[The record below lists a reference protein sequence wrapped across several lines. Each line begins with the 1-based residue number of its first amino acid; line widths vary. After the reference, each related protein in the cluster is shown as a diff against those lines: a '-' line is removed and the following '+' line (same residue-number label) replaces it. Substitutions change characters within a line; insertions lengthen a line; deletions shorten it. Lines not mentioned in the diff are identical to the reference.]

1 MLLRHCI
8 LMLCCVM
15 VIGLFTEAEAQGVEE
30 VVYLKNGSVVRGIIV
45 EQIPNETIRIRTR
58 GGSEFVF
65 QMSEVLKITK
75 ELPVVEPPGRLPP
88 SPGQLPPNSYIR
100 QKEPLIAFGLS
111 FLVVGTGQLYVEE
124 YNKAYTHW
132 ILAVVNIVLIVA
144 ATEDNYSVYDPDGD
158 DIYGLIGIIGGL
170 TNWVASMV
178 SAPSQAHA
186 FNERQRQNR
195 AVSLIEDRL
204 LLESYTGGK
213 AQGAMLSLRF

>member
-15 VIGLFTEAEAQGVEE
+15 VMGLFTEAEAQGVEE

-88 SPGQLPPNSYIR
+88 SPGQLPA
-100 QKEPLIAFGLS
+100 E
-111 FLVVGTGQLYVEE
+111 QLHQAERAAHCV
-124 YNKAYTHW
+124 W
-132 ILAVVNIVLIVA
+132 SIIPRGWDRSIVC
-144 ATEDNYSVYDPDGD
+144 
-158 DIYGLIGIIGGL
+158 
-170 TNWVASMV
+170 
-178 SAPSQAHA
+178 
-186 FNERQRQNR
+186 
-195 AVSLIEDRL
+195 
-204 LLESYTGGK
+204 
-213 AQGAMLSLRF
+213 

>member
-1 MLLRHCI
+1 MLLRYCI
-8 LMLCCVM
+8 LWICSV
-15 VIGLFTEAEAQGVEE
+15 VAIGLFSEAESQVVEE

-88 SPGQLPPNSYIR
+88 SRYISE
-100 QKEPLIAFGLS
+100 KDPLIAFGLS
-111 FLVVGTGQLYVEE
+111 FLLVGTGQLYVEE

-132 ILAVVNIVLIVA
+132 ILFVVNLALIVT
-144 ATEDNYSVYDPDGD
+144 ATEDDWGGYDPDGD
-158 DIYGLIGIIGGL
+158 NIYGFIGILGGL
-170 TNWVASMV
+170 TNWVVSMV

-186 FNERQRQNR
+186 FNERQRQAQ

-204 LLESYTGGK
+204 LLESYSSGH
-213 AQGAMLSLRF
+213 AQGAVVSLRF